1 MMPVRSITHETDT
14 PPSPALHP
22 WSALKWQGHSQT
34 IVSDT
39 AQMRASL
46 LQINQ
51 PLWVVLSEG
60 KIGLAPGGDLVSA
73 SSVQSQSLPIL
84 GMIPAVPWESLG
96 DPAFRRAYHTRASF
110 YAGAMAGAIASED
123 LVISLGKAG
132 LMGSFGAGG
141 CSPARIEAAISKI
154 QEALPNG
161 PYAFN
166 LLNSPNEPRLEQRA
180 AELYVQKNI
189 PVVEASAYLDI
200 TYALAHY
207 RLSGLELTPDGKI
220 QINHRVIAKI
230 SRKEVA
236 SRFLS
241 PAPDD
246 LVNRLLEEKKI
257 THQQAE
263 LSRYIPMADDI
274 TVEADSGG
282 HTDNR
287 PLIGLIPAI
296 IALRDQMQSRFAY
309 PQVVRV
315 GAAGGIAT
323 PQAVLAA
330 FTLGAAYVTTGSI
343 NQACVEAGTSEHTR
357 NLLAQAEMADVAMAP
372 SADMFEMGVKVQVLK
387 RGTMF
392 APRASKLYEIYSRY
406 NAWDEVPQTERDRLE
421 KTIFKRTF
429 EEIWADTVKFFTE
442 RDPSQLVR
450 AEKDPHQKMALV
462 FRWYLGLS
470 SRWSNTGE
478 KGREMDY
485 QIWCGPSMGVFNE
498 WVRGTYLEQPANRR
512 IVDITLHLFTGAA
525 YLSRIQAARLQ
536 GIFLPEDLNH
546 YTPEHPLST

>member
-1 MMPVRSITHETDT
+1 MIPARSITNETD
-14 PPSPALHP
+14 SLLSSALRP
-22 WSALKWQGHSQT
+22 WSALKWHGDSQT
-34 IVSDT
+34 IAFTPV
-39 AQMRASL
+39 QMRSSL
-46 LQINQ
+46 LQIDQ
-51 PLWVVLSEG
+51 PLWVVLSEE
-60 KIGLAPGGDLVSA
+60 KIGLVSEGEVLSA
-73 SSVQSQSLPIL
+73 SSVQSENLPIL
-84 GMIPAVPWESLG
+84 GIIPAVPWESLG
-96 DPAFRRAYHTRASF
+96 DPSFRRAYHTRAAF

-141 CSPARIEAAISKI
+141 CSPSRIEAAIAKI
-154 QEALPNG
+154 QDALPNG

-166 LLNSPNEPRLEQRA
+166 LLNSPNEPRLEQRT

-200 TYALAHY
+200 TYALAYY
-207 RLSGLELTPDGKI
+207 RLSGLELTPEGKI
-220 QINHRVIAKI
+220 QVNHHIIAKI

-246 LVNRLLEEKKI
+246 LVHRLLEEGKI
-257 THQQAE
+257 TQRQAE
-263 LSRYIPMADDI
+263 LARSIPMADDI

-287 PLIGLIPAI
+287 PLVGLIPAI
-296 IALRDQMQSRFAY
+296 LTLRDQMQSRY
-309 PQVVRV
+309 SYSQVVRI

-372 SADMFEMGVKVQVLK
+372 AADMFEMGVKVQVLK

-406 NAWDEVPQTERDRLE
+406 NTWEEVPQAERDRLE

-429 EEIWADTVKFFTE
+429 DEIWSDTVKFFTD
-442 RDPSQLVR
+442 RDPAQLVR
-450 AEKDPHQKMALV
+450 AEKDPHHKMALV

-498 WVRGTYLEQPANRR
+498 WVRGTYLEQPANRHV
-512 IVDITLHLFTGAA
+512 VDVTLHLFTGAA
-525 YLSRIQAARLQ
+525 YLSRLQAARLQ
-536 GIFLPEDLNH
+536 GIFLPADLNR
-546 YTPEHPLST
+546 YTPEHPLI

>member
-1 MMPVRSITHETDT
+1 MMPVRSITYETYA
-14 PPSPALHP
+14 PPSSTLRP
-22 WSALKWQGHSQT
+22 WSALKWCGNIQT
-34 IVSDT
+34 IASEA

-46 LQINQ
+46 LQIDQ
-51 PLWVVLSEG
+51 PLWVILLEE
-60 KIGLAPGGDLVSA
+60 KIGLVHGGEVVPA
-73 SSVQSQSLPIL
+73 SSMQSESLPIL
-84 GMIPAVPWESLG
+84 GIIPAIPWESLG
-96 DPAFRRAYHTRASF
+96 DPAFRHTYHTRASF

-141 CSPARIEAAISKI
+141 CSPSRIEAAIARI

-207 RLSGLELTPDGKI
+207 RLSGLELTSEGKI
-220 QINHRVIAKI
+220 QINHHVIAKI

-246 LVNRLLEEKKI
+246 LVNRLLEEGKI

-287 PLIGLIPAI
+287 PLVGLIPAMI
-296 IALRDQMQSRFAY
+296 TLRDQMQSRFAY

-315 GAAGGIAT
+315 GAAGGIST

-330 FTLGAAYVTTGSI
+330 FALGAAYVTTGSI
-343 NQACVEAGTSEHTR
+343 NQACAEAGTSEHTR

-429 EEIWADTVKFFTE
+429 DEIWSDTVKFFTE
-442 RDPSQLVR
+442 RDPTQLVR

-498 WVRGTYLEQPANRR
+498 WVRGTYLEQPSNRHV
-512 IVDITLHLFTGAA
+512 VDITLHLFTGAA
-525 YLSRIQAARLQ
+525 YLSRLQAARLQ
-536 GIFLPEDLNH
+536 GIYLPDDLNR
-546 YTPEHPLST
+546 YTPEHPLSM